1 MEDGVCG
8 DHGVPAV
15 QRQERRKEQDSVTTH
30 HLAMVEQYV
39 LGLQVTSLYVL
50 QVIYIQVKGKSSK
63 IKFIIFAEFSSKG
76 NPPPPNPLRGQYL
89 IFFRHLKKK
98 MA

>member
-1 MEDGVCG
+1 MCG

-15 QRQERRKEQDSVTTH
+15 QRQERRKEQDSATTH

-63 IKFIIFAEFSSKG
+63 IEFIIFAEFSPTPFAD
-76 NPPPPNPLRGQYL
+76 N
-89 IFFRHLKKK
+89 I
-98 MA
+98 